1 MKEIVSTKALTKLY
15 KNVKAVDGISIH
27 IQEGEIYGLIGKNGA
42 GKSSLMKMISGLSI
56 PTSGVVETVSKE
68 KIGTLIENPG
78 LHLNLSGY
86 DNLML
91 KCIALGIKDKKGTIK
106 ELLHLLG
113 LNADRKKVKNY
124 SLGMKQR
131 LGIAMA
137 LVGNPE
143 VLILD
148 EPMNGLDPQ
157 GIHELRNTILKI
169 NQEKH
174 ITIIISSHILD
185 ELAKIATNFGFIN
198 DGKLLGELSARELSE
213 KCSERMEM
221 MVDNICEA
229 KKILEHMEIEK
240 YAADER
246 TDTLYVYENI
256 EKSLHISIQ
265 FVQQGIRIKSL
276 SCGKKSL
283 EEFYLELME
292 GKSYV

>member
-1 MKEIVSTKALTKLY
+1 MKEIVLTKALTKSY
-15 KNVKAVDGISIH
+15 KNFKAVDGISIH

-56 PTSGVVETVSKE
+56 PTSGGIKTVSKE
-68 KIGTLIENPG
+68 KIGNLIENPG

-131 LGIAMA
+131 LGIALA
-137 LVGNPE
+137 LVGNPTL
-143 VLILD
+143 LILD
-148 EPMNGLDPQ
+148 EPINGLDPQ

-198 DGKLLGELSARELSE
+198 DGKLLRELSARELSE
-213 KCSERMEM
+213 KCSERMEI
-221 MVDNICEA
+221 MVDNIYEA
-229 KKILEHMEIEK
+229 KKILENMGIEK
-240 YAADER
+240 YAVDVK

-256 EKSLHISIQ
+256 QKSLNVSTQ
-265 FVQQGIRIKSL
+265 FVQQGVCIKSL
-276 SCGKKSL
+276 ICAKKSL

-292 GKSYV
+292 GK